1 MPDSHLPDYYEIL
14 QVSTRADNETIERVF
29 RLLAKRYHPDN
40 RESGNADRFS
50 ELANAYHVLSDPEQ
64 RAKYDVSYDRIRKAH
79 WRIFDQ
85 DSATNEVATDARI
98 RLAILSLL
106 YITRRTSPIEP
117 GLGPVEIER
126 VLSLHQNAIGFHL
139 WYLRENGWVE
149 RLQTGHLAI
158 TAPGVDRLFDL
169 GGPTKAGPQ
178 LLQRGDITTPASGA
192 RLEE

>member
-1 MPDSHLPDYYEIL
+1 MPDSHLTDYYEIL
-14 QVSTRADNETIERVF
+14 QVSPRADNQTIERVF

-40 RESGNADRFS
+40 QETGDTDRFT
-50 ELANAYHVLSDPEQ
+50 ELANAYHVLSDPER
-64 RAKYDVSYDRIRKAH
+64 RAKYDVSYDRIREAH

-85 DSATNEVATDARI
+85 DSTMNEVAIDARI

-106 YITRRTSPIEP
+106 YIARRTSPNEP

-126 VLSLHQNAIGFHL
+126 VLSLPQNAIGFHF
-139 WYLRENGWVE
+139 WYLRENSWVE

-169 GGPTKAGPQ
+169 GGPTKAGPR
-178 LLQRGDITTPASGA
+178 LLKTPSGNE